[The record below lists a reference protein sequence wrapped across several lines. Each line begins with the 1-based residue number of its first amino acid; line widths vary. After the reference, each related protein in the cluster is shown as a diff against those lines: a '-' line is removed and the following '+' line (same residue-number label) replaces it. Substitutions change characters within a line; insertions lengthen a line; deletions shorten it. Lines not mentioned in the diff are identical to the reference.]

1 MAELKQF
8 KSLVDLKK
16 IVSEL
21 NAFRAR
27 SVPRGNHPTLYQEKV
42 DGKYRTVMGVRVCD
56 YKFSADEKWVM
67 PDSQMGLSFSATWSN
82 LKFVYGMFA
91 KGTKPVDVHWIL
103 SEADLP
109 HGLMFVEDNDNAGHY
124 FLTVTEMMLVEQL
137 VTKLTLVSYRLTVI
151 RDASKVL

>member
-27 SVPRGNHPTLYQEKV
+27 SVPRGNHPTLYQENV

-91 KGTKPVDVHWIL
+91 KGTKPVDVH
-103 SEADLP
+103 
-109 HGLMFVEDNDNAGHY
+109 
-124 FLTVTEMMLVEQL
+124 
-137 VTKLTLVSYRLTVI
+137 
-151 RDASKVL
+151 